1 MERLFI
7 KYLNEMVQ
15 EPENAHFLLAV
26 SGGIDSCALAHLFF
40 QNHLSFDIAHCNFHL
55 RGEESDLDSF
65 LVNKLGK
72 QYDVRVFVKEFDTL
86 TLAKNSGESV
96 EMMAR
101 DLRYEWFAEIG
112 HDYDYIVT
120 AHHAN
125 DNAETMLLNLAR
137 GTGLKGMSGIPPV
150 NGKIIRP
157 LLSFSSADILDYVT
171 RHKIEYRDDKSN
183 FSQQY
188 HRNKI
193 RHVVIPKL
201 EEINPGFIRTASNNA
216 DVFKKQYDF
225 YMNYMNRYKEN
236 LLIKNEE
243 NYDIPINDL
252 IKETYYSLIL
262 YEILSDFN
270 FNSVT
275 VKLIAGNLDSI
286 SGKKY
291 YSATHQL
298 IKDREKL
305 IITPVSEDL
314 KNDSLIIPD
323 PDTLQAYGFDVE
335 ILDYQYDLHFE
346 DDPMILYADADKLTF
361 PLKLRRWKEGDY
373 FFPFGMKGRKKLS
386 DYFTDRKIDL
396 NTKHKIPLLCC
407 NDEIVWVVGL
417 RSDDRYRIE
426 KNKTNKYYKIKY
438 YGIFQ

>member
-1 MERLFI
+1 MEKLFI
-7 KYLNEMVQ
+7 RYLKEIVP
-15 EPENAHFLLAV
+15 EPEKVKFLLAV

-55 RGEESDLDSF
+55 RGEDSNLDSS
-65 LVNKLGK
+65 LVTALEKIYK
-72 QYDVRVFVKEFDTL
+72 VSVFVKEFDTL
-86 TLAKNSGESV
+86 TLAQNSGKSV
-96 EMMAR
+96 EMAAR

-125 DNAETMLLNLAR
+125 DNAETMLLNLTR
-137 GTGLKGMSGIPPV
+137 GTGLKGMSGIPTV

-157 LLSFSSADILDYVT
+157 LLSFSSADILDYVK
-171 RHKIEYRDDKSN
+171 RHKIEYRDDQSN

-201 EEINPGFIRTASNNA
+201 EEINPGFIHTASNNA
-216 DVFKKQYDF
+216 DIFKKQYDF
-225 YMNYMNRYKEN
+225 YIKYMNLYKEK
-236 LLIKNEE
+236 LLVNKEE
-243 NYDIPINDL
+243 GCYISVNDL
-252 IKETYYSLIL
+252 IKEKYYSLIL

-270 FNSVT
+270 FNPAT
-275 VKLIAGNLDSI
+275 INLIAENLHSI

-291 YSATHQL
+291 FSATHQL
-298 IKDREKL
+298 IKDRENL

-314 KNDSLIIPD
+314 ENDSLIIPD
-323 PDTLQAYGFDVE
+323 PDTLQVYGFDVE
-335 ILDYQYDLHFE
+335 ILDYQHDLHFE
-346 DDPMILYADADKLTF
+346 DNPMILYADADKLTF
-361 PLKLRRWKEGDY
+361 PLELRRWKEGDY
-373 FFPFGMKGRKKLS
+373 FFPFGMKGKKKLS

-407 NDEIVWVVGL
+407 NDEIVWVVGF